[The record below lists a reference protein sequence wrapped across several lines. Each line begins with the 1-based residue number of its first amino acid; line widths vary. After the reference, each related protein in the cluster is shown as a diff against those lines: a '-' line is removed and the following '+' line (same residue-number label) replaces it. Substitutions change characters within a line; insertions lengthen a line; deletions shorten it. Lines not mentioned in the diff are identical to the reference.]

1 MLIMPNLTSDE
12 VSIESLHRDASPVQK
27 DYNNT
32 PYFDVLSFEL
42 TAIPSE
48 RWIERFN
55 EHVRSTRDTRLVLP
69 CNFEGATLAI
79 STSKTYVNSLQEFID
94 LLKKTFEDVNEY
106 FKLKRDREVEEEKHI
121 NDILDNLKF

>member
-48 RWIERFN
+48 RWIE
-55 EHVRSTRDTRLVLP
+55 
-69 CNFEGATLAI
+69 
-79 STSKTYVNSLQEFID
+79 
-94 LLKKTFEDVNEY
+94 
-106 FKLKRDREVEEEKHI
+106 
-121 NDILDNLKF
+121 ILMSMFVQPEIQD